1 MVVVFHYALFVSGDP
16 PRLLPAPLA
25 AVVNLGWAGVDLFF
39 VLSGF
44 LIGGILLDAR
54 ESANYF
60 QVFYRR
66 RVCRIFPLY
75 FAFLAVYF
83 LFAARFSRPVDL
95 PDAFHL
101 PIPWATYATFTQNF
115 WMAVRN
121 NWGEN
126 PLAPSWSLAVEEQFY
141 LTLPALIYFV
151 KPAKLKWVLAGGIV
165 LAPLVRLAI
174 FLSNPSRPI
183 AMAFLLPCRM
193 DSLLFGVATAYFLR
207 RPGAFEYLR
216 AHRRQVWSVLELL
229 TALCALFLFRFSS
242 SMYSPAMTLV
252 GYDLLGLMFAAVLV
266 AALVE
271 ESFARILQAKW
282 LMGLGGISYGV
293 YLVHPLTFD
302 ISKALL
308 NRATPSALISGTLGV
323 FLTIVIAK
331 CSWEYFE
338 KPIVNFGHRERYE
351 PLPTT
356 DPAGKI
362 PAISNAALADPSGDW
377 NSK

>member
-1 MVVVFHYALFVSGDP
+1 MVVVFHYAVFVSGNP
-16 PRLLPAPLA
+16 PRLLLAPMAA
-25 AVVNLGWAGVDLFF
+25 AVNFGWAGVDLFF
-39 VLSGF
+39 ILSGF

-60 QVFYRR
+60 QVFYSRR
-66 RVCRIFPLY
+66 ICRIFPIY
-75 FAFLAVYF
+75 FTFLAIYF
-83 LFAARFSRPVDL
+83 LFAARFSRLVDL

-126 PLAPSWSLAVEEQFY
+126 PLAPTWSLAVEEQFY

-174 FLSNPSRPI
+174 FLVNPALPI

-193 DSLLFGVATAYFLR
+193 DSLLFGVAAAYFLR
-207 RPGAFEYLR
+207 RPGALEYVR
-216 AHRRQVWSVLELL
+216 IHRRQMWSVLELL
-229 TALCALFLFRFSS
+229 TVACALFLFHFSS

-282 LMGLGGISYGV
+282 LMSLGAISYGV
-293 YLVHPLTFD
+293 YLIHPLTFD
-302 ISKALL
+302 IAQVLL
-308 NRATPSALISGTLGV
+308 KRFTNSPLVSGTVGLI
-323 FLTIVIAK
+323 LTIAIAK

-338 KPIVNFGHRERYE
+338 KPIVSFGHRKRYE
-351 PLPTT
+351 PAR
-356 DPAGKI
+356 AGNS
-362 PAISNAALADPSGDW
+362 AGEASVISSVTLADPSDR
-377 NSK
+377 